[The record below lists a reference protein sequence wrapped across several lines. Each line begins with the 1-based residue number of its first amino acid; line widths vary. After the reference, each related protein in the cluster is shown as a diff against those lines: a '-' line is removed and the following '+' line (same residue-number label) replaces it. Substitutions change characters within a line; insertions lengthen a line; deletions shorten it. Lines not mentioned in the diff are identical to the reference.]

1 MADSFPS
8 DQSGADYATRPSSG
22 NPLGPGQALAALGTH
37 LADLAKG
44 RVEQSRYA
52 AFISYSHRDMAVA
65 RWLHKAIESYRVPRA
80 LVGLEGDYGTVPA
93 RLTPVFRD
101 EDELAG
107 AAQLGPK
114 LEDALARSRAL
125 VVVCSPAARASQWVD
140 NEVRTF
146 KRLNPDAP
154 VFAVI
159 AGGVPGE
166 GEDGCFPDAL
176 LWEVDAAGASDR
188 SRPLEPLAPDLQVL
202 GKRVVKLKLIA
213 GMLGV
218 PFDRL
223 NDREQ
228 RRRRTFAAI
237 YTVASLVLIVA
248 LSALS
253 LIALHNA
260 RIAERERI
268 AAEQQRN
275 EAIAARDLAERR
287 TWLAQQSAEQIRAFA
302 SEACQTDPGGAAARR

>member
-1 MADSFPS
+1 MAA
-8 DQSGADYATRPSSG
+8 QGY
-22 NPLGPGQALAALGTH
+22 
-37 LADLAKG
+37 K
-44 RVEQSRYA
+44 
-52 AFISYSHRDMAVA
+52 
-65 RWLHKAIESYRVPRA
+65 SYRVPRA
-80 LVGLEGDYGTVPA
+80 LVGLEGDFGTVPA
-93 RLTPVFRD
+93 RLSPVFRD

-114 LEDALARSRAL
+114 LEGALARSRAL

-159 AGGVPGE
+159 ASGRPGE
-166 GEDGCFPDAL
+166 DEDACFPDAL
-176 LWEVDAAGASDR
+176 LWEVDGAGNSDR
-188 SRPLEPLAPDLQVL
+188 SRPLEPLAPDLQAL

-260 RIAERERI
+260 RIAERERA
-268 AAEQQRN
+268 AAEKERN

-302 SEACQTDPGGAAARR
+302 SAACPTEGGGAPAAP

>member
-1 MADSFPS
+1 M
-8 DQSGADYATRPSSG
+8 
-22 NPLGPGQALAALGTH
+22 
-37 LADLAKG
+37 
-44 RVEQSRYA
+44 
-52 AFISYSHRDMAVA
+52 
-65 RWLHKAIESYRVPRA
+65 PRA

-213 GMLGV
+213 GMLGGAV
-218 PFDRL
+218 RSPQRSRAAPPADLRGDLYRRFAGADRRPQRTVA
-223 NDREQ
+223 DRSPQ
-228 RRRRTFAAI
+228 RPHRRARADRRR
-237 YTVASLVLIVA
+237 
-248 LSALS
+248 
-253 LIALHNA
+253 
-260 RIAERERI
+260 
-268 AAEQQRN
+268 
-275 EAIAARDLAERR
+275 
-287 TWLAQQSAEQIRAFA
+287 
-302 SEACQTDPGGAAARR
+302 AAAQRGDRRA

>member
-1 MADSFPS
+1 MVETSPADPAPTEA
-8 DQSGADYATRPSSG
+8 GYASRPGPG
-22 NPLGPGQALAALGTH
+22 NPLAALGSH
-37 LADLAKG
+37 LAELAQG
-44 RVEQSRYA
+44 QVAQDGYA
-52 AFISYSHRDMAVA
+52 AFVSYSHRDMAVA
-65 RWLHKAIESYRVPRA
+65 RWLHRAIEAYRVPRA
-80 LVGLEGDYGTVPA
+80 LVGLEGDWGTVPA
-93 RLTPVFRD
+93 RLSPVFRD

-114 LEDALARSRAL
+114 LEGALARSKAL
-125 VVVCSPAARASQWVD
+125 VVVCSPAARQSIWVD

-146 KRLNPDAP
+146 KRLNPGAP

-159 AGGVPGE
+159 ASGAPGE
-166 GEDGCFPDAL
+166 GADACFPEAL
-176 LWEVDAAGASDR
+176 LWDVDAAGQVDR

-202 GKRVVKLKLIA
+202 GRRAVKLKLIA
-213 GMLGV
+213 GLLGV

-223 NDREQ
+223 NEREQ

-237 YTVASLVLIVA
+237 YTAVSLSLIVV

-253 LIALHNA
+253 LVALHNA
-260 RIAERERI
+260 RIAERER
-268 AAEQQRN
+268 ARAEKERN

-302 SEACQTDPGGAAARR
+302 DAACDTAPAAPTH